1 MKFKD
6 DRPIYVQIQED
17 LCRQIITGKLKPS
30 QKIPSVRNLAT
41 HLMVNVN
48 TVQKALRQMIIS
60 GLLITKRGEGNF
72 VTNDKKLLEKTKRD
86 IIISEQSK
94 FVHNMKALG
103 VSARKL
109 NLILTEHLK

>member
-6 DRPIYVQIQED
+6 DRPIYVQIQEN
-17 LCRQIITGKLKPS
+17 LCRQIITGKLTPS

-48 TVQKALRQMIIS
+48 TIQKALRQMIIS

-72 VTNDKKLLEKTKRD
+72 VTNDKKLLEKIKKD
-86 IIISEQSK
+86 IIKSEQSK
-94 FVHNMKALG
+94 FVHNMKA
-103 VSARKL
+103 
-109 NLILTEHLK
+109 

>member
-17 LCRQIITGKLKPS
+17 LCRQIITGKLTPS
-30 QKIPSVRNLAT
+30 QKIPSVRSLAT

-48 TVQKALRQMIIS
+48 TIQKALKHMTMS

-72 VTNDKKLLEKTKRD
+72 VTNDKKLLEKSKEILSD
-86 IIISEQSK
+86 LNKVNLCII
-94 FVHNMKALG
+94 
-103 VSARKL
+103 
-109 NLILTEHLK
+109 

>member
-48 TVQKALRQMIIS
+48 TIQKALRQMIIS

-72 VTNDKKLLEKTKRD
+72 VTNDKKLLEKIKRD
-86 IIISEQSK
+86 IIRSEQSK
-94 FVHNMKALG
+94 FVHNMKGLG
-103 VSARKL
+103 VSAGQL
-109 NLILTEHLK
+109 NLILTKHLK

>member
-6 DRPIYVQIQED
+6 DRPIYVQIQEN

-48 TVQKALRQMIIS
+48 TIQKALKHMTMS

-72 VTNDKKLLEKTKRD
+72 VTSDKKLLEKIKRD
-86 IIISEQSK
+86 MIVAEQRK
-94 FVHNMKALG
+94 FVQNMKSLG
-103 VSARKL
+103 ITPKQT
-109 NLILTEHLK
+109 NLILANHLK